1 MAYHVGSLVF
11 DDWHSLPLDRGWSD
25 TFVIQVSAAAGLPP
39 MDYARVIRRI
49 LPPLAKLRRGA
60 SLWVQVNAPGDWYAN
75 ELRRSLGR
83 TPCPVAV
90 TRGNIQPDA
99 SQFSFTVQ
107 QGSRPMTPPPKIA
120 ATGRGR
126 AEMRFSRLQK
136 KTLQVLAR
144 IQSGTVV
151 EVASLAGI
159 SEKSTL
165 GALRALVSD
174 KLAEFIDQPPRKRP
188 SRWMQRR
195 KKRALVFRMKAGRRK
210 ARHKHSDPPHRK
222 PDRPGSAEL
231 AILLAHLRKIRRKQ
245 FRTQPKHWWRITRAG
260 KTQALRLWG
269 IPAGVSFRAGMER
282 DYLPGWRHVRTSRLA
297 PAWIQR
303 SGQAEVLGGWSEV
316 GIPGY
321 RVIPDALVWARVD
334 GEEALVWV
342 EVQGGSKP
350 RQVDAFLRRMS
361 LRFKRASEYS
371 RCHQVRLVFL
381 MLGKPWAI
389 RVLREHP
396 PALRQSEAMLLQTWL
411 EYGKLP
417 TILWGAMQSE
427 GRL

>member
-11 DDWHSLPLDRGWSD
+11 DDWHSLHLDRGWSD
-25 TFVIQVSAAAGLPP
+25 TFVIRVSAAAGLPP

-60 SLWVQVNAPGDWYAN
+60 SLWVQVDAPGDWYAN

-83 TPCPVAV
+83 APCPVAV
-90 TRGNIQPDA
+90 TRGDTPPDA
-99 SQFSFTVQ
+99 SRFSFTVQ
-107 QGSRPMTPPPKIA
+107 QGSRPMTAPPKVA
-120 ATGRGR
+120 VTGRER
-126 AEMRFSRLQK
+126 AEMRFSGTQK

-144 IQSGTVV
+144 IQSGTAV

-159 SEKSTL
+159 AEKSAL
-165 GALRALVSD
+165 GALRALVSGR
-174 KLAEFIDQPPRKRP
+174 LAEFIDQPPRKRP
-188 SRWMQRR
+188 SRWAQQR
-195 KKRALVFRMKAGRRK
+195 KKRALAFRMKAGCRK
-210 ARHKHSDPPHRK
+210 ARRRRSDPPCRK
-222 PDRPGSAEL
+222 PGSTGL
-231 AILLAHLRKIRRKQ
+231 AILLAHLRKIRRKH

-269 IPAGVSFRAGMER
+269 IPAGVSFRAGKER

-303 SGQAEVLGGWSEV
+303 SGQAQVLGGWSEV

-334 GEEALVWV
+334 GQETLVWV

-350 RQVDAFLRRMS
+350 RLVDAFLRRMG
-361 LRFKRASEYS
+361 LRFKRASEYARS
-371 RCHQVRLVFL
+371 HRIRLVFL
-381 MLGKPWAI
+381 VLGKPWAI
-389 RVLREHP
+389 RVLRANP
-396 PALRQSEAMLLQTWL
+396 PALRQTEALLLQTWL
-411 EYGKLP
+411 DYGKLP
-417 TILWGAMQSE
+417 TILWGAMQS
-427 GRL
+427 GRRL

>member
-11 DDWHSLPLDRGWSD
+11 DDWHSLRLDRGWSD
-25 TFVIQVSAAAGLPP
+25 TFVIRVSAAAGLPP

-60 SLWVQVNAPGDWYAN
+60 SLWVQVDAPGDWYPS

-90 TRGNIQPDA
+90 TRGEAPPDA
-99 SQFSFTVQ
+99 SRFSFTVQ
-107 QGSRPMTPPPKIA
+107 QGSRPMTPPPKVA

-126 AEMRFSRLQK
+126 AKLRFSGTQR

-144 IQSGTVV
+144 IQSGTAV
-151 EVASLAGI
+151 EVASLAGVA
-159 SEKSTL
+159 EKSAL
-165 GALRALVSD
+165 GALRALVAGR
-174 KLAEFIDQPPRKRP
+174 LAEFIDQPPRKRP
-188 SRWMQRR
+188 SRWAQQR
-195 KKRALVFRMKAGRRK
+195 KKRALATRMKVGRIKIRERQPATSRRK
-210 ARHKHSDPPHRK
+210 SAK
-222 PDRPGSAEL
+222 PSIAGL

-269 IPAGVSFRAGMER
+269 IPAGISFRAGKER

-297 PAWIQR
+297 PAWIQS

-321 RVIPDALVWARVD
+321 RVIPDALVWARID
-334 GEEALVWV
+334 SQETLVWV

-350 RQVDAFLRRMS
+350 RQVDAFLRRMG
-361 LRFKRASEYS
+361 LRFKRASEYA

-381 MLGKPWAI
+381 VLGKPWAI
-389 RVLREHP
+389 RVLRANP
-396 PALRQSEAMLLQTWL
+396 PALRQTEAVLLQTWL
-411 EYGKLP
+411 DYGKLP
-417 TILWGAMQSE
+417 TILWGAMQSG